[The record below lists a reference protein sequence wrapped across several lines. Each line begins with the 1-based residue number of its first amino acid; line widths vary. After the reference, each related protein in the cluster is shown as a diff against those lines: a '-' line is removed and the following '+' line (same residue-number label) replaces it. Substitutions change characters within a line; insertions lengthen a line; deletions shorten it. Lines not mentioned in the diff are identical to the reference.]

1 MHSSESMTTLL
12 SLLNETHL
20 PKNEA
25 RIVLAHLLDIH
36 LQLPKSALLT
46 HDGMEISDAFL
57 EEWQLLEQRR
67 LHGEP
72 IAYLIGNRGFHSIE
86 LMVGPGV
93 LIPRS
98 ETELLVD
105 LGLEELQRLLNNKN
119 GLNDSEHLLTMLDLG
134 TGSGAIALA
143 MAASQPKV
151 RVVATDASQDALDIA
166 QQNAVRLKLSDRVSF
181 CFGNWYAALQ
191 SLSSTPRHFDL
202 ILSNPPYI
210 QADDPH
216 LSQGDLRFEP
226 PSALT
231 DFGSGLTCL
240 TAIID
245 GALAHLKPGGLLA
258 VEHGFDQSPAVLE
271 QLALAG
277 FQDIRPH
284 RDLAG
289 QWRVASGRKPI

>member
-1 MHSSESMTTLL
+1 MTTLR
-12 SLLNETHL
+12 SLLNKTGL

-25 RIVLAHLLDIH
+25 RVVLAHLLEIH

-46 HDGMEISDAFL
+46 HDEIELSDAFL
-57 EEWQLLEQRR
+57 QEWYLLERRR
-67 LHGEP
+67 LDGEP
-72 IAYLIGNRGFHSIE
+72 IAYLIGKRGFHAIE

-93 LIPRS
+93 LIPRP

-105 LGLEELQRLLNNKN
+105 LGLDELRRTINRKN
-119 GLNDSEHLLTMLDLG
+119 GLNESEYSLTMLDLG

-143 MAASQPKV
+143 IASSQPNV
-151 RVVATDASQDALDIA
+151 TVVATDASPAALEIA
-166 QQNAVRLKLSDRVSF
+166 QRNASQLQLTDRVSF
-181 CFGNWYAALQ
+181 CLGNWYAALQ
-191 SLSSTPRHFDL
+191 SLSAPFRQFDL

-210 QADDPH
+210 EGDDPH
-216 LSQGDLRFEP
+216 LGQGDLRFEP
-226 PSALT
+226 PTALT

-271 QLALAG
+271 RLALAG
-277 FQDIRPH
+277 FQDITPH

-289 QWRVASGRKPI
+289 HWRVASGRKPI

>member
-1 MHSSESMTTLL
+1 MTTLR
-12 SLLNETHL
+12 SVLNETPL

-25 RIVLAHLLDIH
+25 RMVLAHLLETH

-46 HDGMEISDAFL
+46 QDDMALSDAFVG
-57 EEWQLLEQRR
+57 EWVLLEQRR
-67 LHGEP
+67 LQGEP
-72 IAYLIGNRGFHSIE
+72 IAYLMGKRGFHAIE

-93 LIPRS
+93 LIPRP

-105 LGLEELQRLLNNKN
+105 LGLEELQLIINKN
-119 GLNDSEHLLTMLDLG
+119 NALNESKCSLTILDLG

-143 MAASQPKV
+143 IAASRPEV
-151 RVVATDASQDALDIA
+151 RVVATDASQAALDIA
-166 QQNAVRLKLSDRVSF
+166 EQNAAHLKLKDRVLF
-181 CFGNWYAALQ
+181 CLGDWYAALQ
-191 SLSSTPRHFDL
+191 TPSNTDRRFDL

-216 LSQGDLRFEP
+216 LSKGDLRFEP

-240 TAIID
+240 AAIID

-271 QLALAG
+271 RLALAG
-277 FQDIRPH
+277 FQEIKSH

-289 QWRVASGRKPI
+289 HWRVASGRKPI

>member
-1 MHSSESMTTLL
+1 M
-12 SLLNETHL
+12 
-20 PKNEA
+20 
-25 RIVLAHLLDIH
+25 VLAHLLEIH

-67 LHGEP
+67 LDGEP
-72 IAYLIGNRGFHSIE
+72 IAYLIGKRGFHAIE

-93 LIPRS
+93 LIPRP

-105 LGLEELQRLLNNKN
+105 LGLDELQLIIYKQNTLNE
-119 GLNDSEHLLTMLDLG
+119 SEHSLTMLDLG

-143 MAASQPKV
+143 IATSQSKV
-151 RVVATDASQDALDIA
+151 RVVATDASQAALEIA

-181 CFGNWYAALQ
+181 CLGNWYAALQ
-191 SLSSTPRHFDL
+191 NISSAPRHFDL

-210 QADDPH
+210 EAEDSH

-289 QWRVASGRKPI
+289 HWRAASGRKPI

>member
-1 MHSSESMTTLL
+1 MTTLR
-12 SLLNETHL
+12 SLLNETGL

-25 RIVLAHLLDIH
+25 RLVLSHLLEIH
-36 LQLPKSALLT
+36 LQLPKSVLLT
-46 HDGMEISDAFL
+46 HDGMEVSNAFL

-67 LHGEP
+67 LDGEP
-72 IAYLIGNRGFHSIE
+72 VAYLIGKRGFHAIE

-93 LIPRS
+93 LIPRP

-105 LGLEELQRLLNNKN
+105 LGLDELRRILNKKN
-119 GLNDSEHLLTMLDLG
+119 GLNESEHSLIMLDLG

-143 MAASQPKV
+143 IASSQPKV
-151 RVVATDASQDALDIA
+151 TVVATDASKAALDIA
-166 QQNAVRLKLSDRVSF
+166 ERNCAHLKLSNRVSF
-181 CFGNWYAALQ
+181 CLGNWYAALQ
-191 SLSSTPRHFDL
+191 SLSSPSRHFDL

-210 QADDPH
+210 EADDPH

-240 TAIID
+240 TTIID
-245 GALAHLKPGGLLA
+245 CALAHLKPGGLLA

-289 QWRVASGRKPI
+289 HWRVASGRKSI

>member
-1 MHSSESMTTLL
+1 MTTLR
-12 SLLNETHL
+12 SLLNETGL

-25 RIVLAHLLDIH
+25 RVVLAHLLEIH
-36 LQLPKSALLT
+36 LQLPRSALLT
-46 HDGMEISDAFL
+46 HDGMEVSDAFL
-57 EEWQLLEQRR
+57 QDWRLLEQRR
-67 LHGEP
+67 LDGEP
-72 IAYLIGNRGFHSIE
+72 IAYLIGKRGFHAIE
-86 LMVGPGV
+86 LMVEPGV
-93 LIPRS
+93 LIPRP

-105 LGLEELQRLLNNKN
+105 LGLDELQRILNDKN
-119 GLNDSEHLLTMLDLG
+119 GLNRSDCSLSMLDLG

-143 MAASQPKV
+143 IASSQPKV
-151 RVVATDASQDALDIA
+151 SVVATDASQAALEIA
-166 QQNAVRLKLSDRVSF
+166 QRNASQLKLTDRVSF
-181 CFGNWYAALQ
+181 CLGNWYAALQ
-191 SLSSTPRHFDL
+191 NLGNPSRHFDL

-210 QADDPH
+210 DANDPH

-240 TAIID
+240 TAIIE

-271 QLALAG
+271 RLARAG
-277 FQDIRPH
+277 FQEITPH

-289 QWRVASGRKPI
+289 HWRVASGRKPI

>member
-1 MHSSESMTTLL
+1 MATLH
-12 SLLNETHL
+12 SLLHETGL

-25 RIVLAHLLDIH
+25 RMVLAHLLEIH
-36 LQLPKSALLT
+36 LELPKSALLT
-46 HDGMEISDAFL
+46 HDGMEVSNAFL

-67 LHGEP
+67 LDGEP
-72 IAYLIGNRGFHSIE
+72 IAYLVGKRGFHAIE
-86 LMVGPGV
+86 LMVDPGV
-93 LIPRS
+93 LIPRP

-105 LGLEELQRLLNNKN
+105 LGLEELQHLININNTIN
-119 GLNDSEHLLTMLDLG
+119 ESEYSLTILDLG

-143 MAASQPKV
+143 IAASQPKAW
-151 RVVATDASQDALDIA
+151 VVATDASQAALDIA

-181 CFGNWYAALQ
+181 CLGNWYAALQ
-191 SLSSTPRHFDL
+191 NLSFPSRHFDL

-240 TAIID
+240 TVIID

-271 QLALAG
+271 RLALAG
-277 FQDIRPH
+277 FEDIRPH

-289 QWRVASGRKPI
+289 HWRVASGRKPI

>member
-1 MHSSESMTTLL
+1 MH
-12 SLLNETHL
+12 SLLNETSL

-25 RIVLAHLLDIH
+25 RVVLAHLLEIH

-46 HDGMEISDAFL
+46 HDEIELSDAFL
-57 EEWQLLEQRR
+57 QEWQLLEQRR
-67 LHGEP
+67 LDGEP
-72 IAYLIGNRGFHSIE
+72 IAYLIGKRGFHAIE
-86 LMVGPGV
+86 LMVRPGV
-93 LIPRS
+93 LIPRP

-105 LGLEELQRLLNNKN
+105 LGLDGLRHTIIKKN
-119 GLNDSEHLLTMLDLG
+119 GLNESEYSLTMLDLG

-143 MAASQPKV
+143 IASSQPYV
-151 RVVATDASQDALDIA
+151 TVVATDVSPAALEIAQRNASQL
-166 QQNAVRLKLSDRVSF
+166 QLTDRVSF
-181 CFGNWYAALQ
+181 CLGNWYAALH
-191 SLSSTPRHFDL
+191 SLSAPSRHFDL

-210 QADDPH
+210 EADDPH
-216 LSQGDLRFEP
+216 LSEGDLRFEP

-245 GALAHLKPGGLLA
+245 GAQAHLKPGGLLA

-271 QLALAG
+271 RLALAG
-277 FQDIRPH
+277 FQDITPH

-289 QWRVASGRKPI
+289 HWRAASGRKPI

>member
-1 MHSSESMTTLL
+1 MTTLR
-12 SLLNETHL
+12 SLLNETGL

-25 RIVLAHLLDIH
+25 RLVLAHLLEVH

-46 HDGMEISDAFL
+46 QDDMALSDAFVA
-57 EEWQLLEQRR
+57 EWVLLEQRR
-67 LHGEP
+67 LQGEP
-72 IAYLIGNRGFHSIE
+72 IAYLIGKRGFHAIE

-93 LIPRS
+93 LIPRP

-105 LGLEELQRLLNNKN
+105 LGLDELQRILNDKN
-119 GLNDSEHLLTMLDLG
+119 GLNESEHSLTMLDLG

-143 MAASQPKV
+143 IASSQPKV
-151 RVVATDASQDALDIA
+151 TVVATDASEAALDIA
-166 QQNAVRLKLSDRVSF
+166 EQNAAHLKLSNRVSF
-181 CFGNWYAALQ
+181 CLGNWYAALQ
-191 SLSSTPRHFDL
+191 SLSSPARQFDL

-210 QADDPH
+210 EADDPH

-231 DFGSGLTCL
+231 DFASGLTCL

-258 VEHGFDQSPAVLE
+258 VEHGFDQSTTVLA
-271 QLALAG
+271 QMTSAG
-277 FQDIRPH
+277 FEDIRPH

-289 QWRVASGRKPI
+289 HWRVASGRKPI

>member
-1 MHSSESMTTLL
+1 MTTLR
-12 SLLNETHL
+12 SLLNETRL
-20 PKNEA
+20 PKNDA
-25 RIVLAHLLDIH
+25 RAVLAHLLEIH

-46 HDGMEISDAFL
+46 HDETELSDAFL
-57 EEWQLLEQRR
+57 REWQSLEQRR
-67 LHGEP
+67 LDGQP
-72 IAYLIGNRGFHSIE
+72 IAYLIGKRGFHMIE

-93 LIPRS
+93 LIPRP

-105 LGLEELQRLLNNKN
+105 LGLDELQRLINKN
-119 GLNDSEHLLTMLDLG
+119 NTLNESECSLTMLDLG

-143 MAASQPKV
+143 IAASQPHV
-151 RVVATDASQDALDIA
+151 IAVATDASQAALDIA
-166 QQNAVRLKLSDRVSF
+166 EQNAAHLKLCDRVSF
-181 CFGNWYAALQ
+181 CLGDWYAALQ
-191 SLSSTPRHFDL
+191 TPGNTDRRFDL

-216 LSQGDLRFEP
+216 LNKGDLRFEP

-240 TAIID
+240 AAIID

-258 VEHGFDQSPAVLE
+258 VEHGFDQSPTVLE
-271 QLALAG
+271 RLAMAG
-277 FQDIRPH
+277 FQDIKPH

-289 QWRVASGRKPI
+289 HWRVASGRNAI

>member
-1 MHSSESMTTLL
+1 MTTLR
-12 SLLNETHL
+12 SLLNETSL

-25 RIVLAHLLDIH
+25 RMVLAHLLEIH

-46 HDGMEISDAFL
+46 HDGMEVSDAFL
-57 EEWQLLEQRR
+57 QALQLLEQRR
-67 LHGEP
+67 LDGEP
-72 IAYLIGNRGFHSIE
+72 IAYLIGKRGFHAIE

-93 LIPRS
+93 LIPRP

-105 LGLEELQRLLNNKN
+105 LGLDELRRILNKKIC
-119 GLNDSEHLLTMLDLG
+119 LNESEHSLTMLDLG

-143 MAASQPKV
+143 IASSQPKV
-151 RVVATDASQDALDIA
+151 RVVATDASQSALDIA
-166 QQNAVRLKLSDRVSF
+166 EQNATHLGLSNRVSF
-181 CFGNWYAALQ
+181 CLGNWYAALQ
-191 SLSSTPRHFDL
+191 SLSSPSRQFDL

-210 QADDPH
+210 EADDPH

-258 VEHGFDQSPAVLE
+258 VEHGFDQSTAVLA
-271 QLALAG
+271 QMTSAG
-277 FQDIRPH
+277 FEDIRPY

-289 QWRVASGRKPI
+289 HWRVASGRKPI

>member
-1 MHSSESMTTLL
+1 MTTLR
-12 SLLNETHL
+12 SLLNETRL

-25 RIVLAHLLDIH
+25 RVVLAHLLEIH

-46 HDGMEISDAFL
+46 HDETKLGDAFFR
-57 EEWQLLEQRR
+57 EWQLLEQRR
-67 LHGEP
+67 LQGEP
-72 IAYLIGNRGFHSIE
+72 IAYLIGKRGFHAIE

-93 LIPRS
+93 LIPRP

-105 LGLEELQRLLNNKN
+105 LGLDEIRHILNKKHDINE
-119 GLNDSEHLLTMLDLG
+119 SEYSLTMLDLG

-143 MAASQPKV
+143 IASGQPKV
-151 RVVATDASQDALDIA
+151 SVVATDASRAALDIA
-166 QQNAVRLKLSDRVSF
+166 QQNATRLELGDRVSF
-181 CFGNWYAALQ
+181 CLGNWYAALQ
-191 SLSSTPRHFDL
+191 SLSPASRYFDL

-210 QADDPH
+210 QAGDPH

-231 DFGSGLTCL
+231 DFDSGLTCL

-271 QLALAG
+271 RLTLAG
-277 FQDIRPH
+277 FQDVTPY

-289 QWRVASGRKPI
+289 HWRAASGRKAI